1 MAYYLLITVMS
12 YKNSGGVMAGLR
24 QEKSNLGSQ
33 SVSDTSIET
42 SGRASSDRGFIGLDV
57 TAPEKKNGTGRGRGN
72 LMEEML
78 MEVFGFTPSAA
89 HKVINLHFRGRKNVD
104 AEEETLIGGF
114 SSIPVILHKVI
125 PLDRV
130 RGRRRVSRD
139 KEKAARRA

>member
-1 MAYYLLITVMS
+1 
-12 YKNSGGVMAGLR
+12 MAGLR

-42 SGRASSDRGFIGLDV
+42 SARASSDSGFIGLDV
-57 TAPEKKNGTGRGRGN
+57 TAPEKKNGTGKARGN

-89 HKVINLHFRGRKNVD
+89 HKVITLHFRGRKNGDV
-104 AEEETLIGGF
+104 AEETLIGGF
-114 SSIPVILHKVI
+114 NSVPVILHKVI
-125 PLDRV
+125 PLDPV
-130 RGRRRVSRD
+130 GGRRRSSRD